1 MTAKKILN
9 IITISLL
16 AALLFSLGALLH
28 SVDELEKIE
37 KEIKSLQVQKSN
49 GIEEKLD
56 RMIERM
62 EKE

>member
-16 AALLFSLGALLH
+16 ATLLFSLGALLH
-28 SVDELEKIE
+28 SINELEKIE

-49 GIEEKLD
+49 SIEEKLD

>member
-9 IITISLL
+9 IITVSLL
-16 AALLFSLGALLH
+16 ATLLFSLGALLH
-28 SVDELEKIE
+28 SINELEKIE
-37 KEIKSLQVQKSN
+37 EEIKSLQVQKSN
-49 GIEEKLD
+49 SIEAKLD

>member
-16 AALLFSLGALLH
+16 ATLLFSLGALLH
-28 SVDELEKIE
+28 SVNELEKIE

-49 GIEEKLD
+49 SIEEKLD

>member
-16 AALLFSLGALLH
+16 ATLLFSLGALLH
-28 SVDELEKIE
+28 SINELEKIE

-49 GIEEKLD
+49 SIEEKLD

-62 EKE
+62 DKE